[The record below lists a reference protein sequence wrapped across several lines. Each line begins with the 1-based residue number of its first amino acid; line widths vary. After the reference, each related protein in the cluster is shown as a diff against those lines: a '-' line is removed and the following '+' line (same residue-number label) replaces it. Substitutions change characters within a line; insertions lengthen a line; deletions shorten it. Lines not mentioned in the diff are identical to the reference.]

1 MKRFIEKTNLI
12 ERTNLHTVRFSSYL
26 GDLLERRAF
35 KLTWCSSSC
44 SWCLLL
50 LLLLLLLSVPTVN
63 KDNNN
68 DNNNNVYYVKGRIV

>member
-44 SWCLLL
+44 SWCSLLL
-50 LLLLLLLSVPTVN
+50 LLLLLFVPTVN

-68 DNNNNVYYVKGRIV
+68 DNNNNNVYYVKGRIV

>member
-1 MKRFIEKTNLI
+1 MKRFTEKTNLI

-26 GDLLERRAF
+26 EDLLERRAF

-44 SWCLLL
+44 SWCSLL